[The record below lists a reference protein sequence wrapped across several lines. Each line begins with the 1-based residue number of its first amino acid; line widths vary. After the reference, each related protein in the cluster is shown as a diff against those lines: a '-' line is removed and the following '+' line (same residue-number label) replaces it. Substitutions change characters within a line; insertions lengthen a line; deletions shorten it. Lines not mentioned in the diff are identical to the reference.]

1 MSVDLHTHTTESDG
15 TWTPRQLVEEAAKL
29 GLSTIAVTDHDTTA
43 GLKAA
48 HEHAPCG
55 LEVIAGI
62 ELNAMAPDGVDAH
75 ILGLWIDP
83 TYAPLQEQ
91 LVILREARIDRI
103 GKILDLLSKLE
114 IKLAYDD
121 VVKFALK
128 DVVSRSHIASALLEK
143 GYVSSK
149 QEAFQTL
156 IGEGCP
162 AYVRRYK
169 LAPDKAV
176 DLIHKAGGVSVLAHP
191 GLMRNLEVLPTLV
204 AAGLGG
210 IEVIHPSHSTEQSQ
224 SFLNLANQLGLLP
237 SGGSDCH
244 GPGGKDRVYLGD
256 YTIERDWL
264 MALSRKHETM

>member
-1 MSVDLHTHTTESDG
+1 MIDLHTHTTESDG
-15 TWTPRQLVEEAAKL
+15 TWTPRQLVEEAARL
-29 GLSTIAVTDHDTTA
+29 GLSTIAITDHDTTA
-43 GLKAA
+43 GIKAA
-48 HEHAPCG
+48 QEHAPCG

-83 TYAPLQEQ
+83 DYAPLQKQ
-91 LVILREARIDRI
+91 LVILREARIERI
-103 GKILDLLSKLE
+103 AKMLTLLGKLGV
-114 IKLAYDD
+114 KLAYED
-121 VVKFALK
+121 VAKFALK

-149 QEAFQTL
+149 EEAFKTL

-162 AYVRRYK
+162 AYVARYK

-176 DLIHKAGGVSVLAHP
+176 GLIHKAGGISVLAHP

-204 AAGLGG
+204 SAGLVGL
-210 IEVIHPSHSTEQSQ
+210 EVIHPSHSSAQRQ
-224 SFLNLANQLGLLP
+224 SFLNLAKQLGLLP

-244 GPGGKDRVYLGD
+244 GPGGKDQVYLGD
-256 YTIERDWL
+256 YTISRDWL
-264 MALSRKHETM
+264 LNLSRKREKS